1 MDARTYITPDLIEYI
16 NKYRTDE
23 DLVFSEQ
30 SMIADAMCGLE
41 IAIDGMCVDNRTEE
55 LLKRA
60 MSVVSSYHW
69 ILEMIKKESKLK
81 KSGA

>member
-1 MDARTYITPDLIEYI
+1 MNLPTFITPDLIEYI
-16 NKYRTDE
+16 KKYRTDE
-23 DLVFSEQ
+23 ELVCVEQ

-41 IAIDGMCVDNRTEE
+41 ITIFGMHVDSRTEE

-69 ILEMIKKESKLK
+69 ILEMIRKED
-81 KSGA
+81 